1 MKKSKTA
8 KSQKTGQ
15 IKNRRKQF
23 FTLIELLVVI
33 AIIAIL
39 ASMLLPALNKARKTA
54 RAVTCK
60 NNLKQVGTLVEFYR
74 QDNREWQPELAQDG
88 NFGMLN
94 NMWFV
99 KLMKYVDKT
108 WNYSTAPTKKTGRIM
123 SCPEAQSLDA
133 APDQVRMTMISARGG
148 FTLSWATLKVTQIT
162 KPSARGMLHGEA
174 VPTAGKGY
182 SQNYE
187 LWYAVANMGLLQ
199 WCHPNRTGNTVFV
212 DGHVEQIPYNPV
224 FFDGTSLKQYK

>member
-1 MKKSKTA
+1 MKNSTA
-8 KSQKTGQ
+8 AKFKKAGQMKIRQKQ
-15 IKNRRKQF
+15 I

-39 ASMLLPALNKARKTA
+39 ASMLLPALTKARKSA
-54 RAVTCK
+54 RATSCK
-60 NNLKQVGTLVEFYR
+60 NNLKQVGTLMEFYR
-74 QDNREWQPELAQDG
+74 QDNREWQPPLYDSV
-88 NFGMLN
+88 GMLN
-94 NMWFV
+94 TIWCV
-99 KLMKYVDKT
+99 KLMNYVDKT
-108 WNYSTAPTKKTGRIM
+108 WNYSNAPTKKTGRIL
-123 SCPEAQSLDA
+123 SCPEAQALDA

-162 KPSARGMLHGEA
+162 KPSARGMIHGEA

-182 SQNYE
+182 SQSYE
-187 LWYAVANMGLLQ
+187 VWYAAANMGLLQ

-212 DGHVEQIPYNPV
+212 DGHVEQIPNNPV